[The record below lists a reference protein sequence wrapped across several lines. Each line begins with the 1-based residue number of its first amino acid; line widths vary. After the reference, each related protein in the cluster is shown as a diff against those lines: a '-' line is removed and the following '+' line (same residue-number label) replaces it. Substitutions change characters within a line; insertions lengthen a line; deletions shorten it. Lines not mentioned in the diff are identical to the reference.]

1 MEKIM
6 KNNKKICIAI
16 ILIIII
22 AGIIVTASIG
32 FNKQLNYQE
41 LQSFDVYIEQEFDRE
56 KVKQIANDILGKS
69 NVVETVEIYSDMVTI
84 KAPSITEEQK
94 NEIVNKIKEN
104 YEFKQTAE
112 NTAIT
117 IIPEFT
123 ITDMYKH
130 YIMPFAISALIVLAY
145 MLIRYYKIGLLKLLG
160 RTVFIPIVSE
170 SVLLSIIAITRI
182 PVGDFTPVLILAM
195 YVITILYVTKAKE
208 KDREN
213 VENEQEENKQ

>member
-41 LQSFDVYIEQEFDRE
+41 LQSFDIYIEQEFDRA
-56 KVKQIANDILGKS
+56 KVKQIVNDVLGKK

-84 KAPSITEEQK
+84 KAPSITDEQK
-94 NEIVNKIKEN
+94 NEIVNKVKEN

-117 IIPEFT
+117 MIPEFT

-130 YIMPFAISALIVLAY
+130 YIMPFTISALVVLAY

-160 RTVFIPIVSE
+160 RTIFIPVIAE
-170 SVLLSIIAITRI
+170 ITLLSIIAITRI
-182 PVGDFTPVLILAM
+182 PMGDITPILVLAM
-195 YVITILYVTKAKE
+195 YIASMLYVTNANE
-208 KDREN
+208 KDRED
-213 VENEQEENKQ
+213 VKKEQEENK